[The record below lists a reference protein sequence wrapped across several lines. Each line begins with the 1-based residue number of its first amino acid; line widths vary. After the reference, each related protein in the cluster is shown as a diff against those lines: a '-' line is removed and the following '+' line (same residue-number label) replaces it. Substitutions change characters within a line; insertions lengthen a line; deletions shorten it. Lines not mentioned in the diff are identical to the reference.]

1 MPVLC
6 DTIIYLSD
14 GEVKLIATRTDY
26 KMMISVTVV
35 SRGKYGERAIRTMGE
50 KTDFEVIEVPIPK
63 DLPGFIE
70 DTEPYTKDA
79 DLTSDL
85 VIIFA
90 LHPDLTPAFAACA
103 AESGAGAIIVSG
115 SDTSELEKIRDRY
128 RIHIHADEIC
138 CALVPCGD
146 QVIDEFARVLGKPM
160 FEISVADGVV
170 SEVRVIRGSPCGAS
184 WWVASQLISTPV
196 ADAPSKAGLLVQ
208 QYPCRAVRGTRGGIH
223 RSAEIHKKAV
233 LAALARTRGGHRVI
247 WAESTPKVA

>member
-1 MPVLC
+1 M
-6 DTIIYLSD
+6 
-14 GEVKLIATRTDY
+14 
-26 KMMISVTVV
+26 V
-35 SRGKYGERAIRTMGE
+35 SRGKYGERAIRTIGE

-63 DLPGFIE
+63 NLPDFIE

-79 DLTSDL
+79 NLTSDL

-115 SDTSELEKIRDRY
+115 SDTSELEKIRDQY

-138 CALVPCGD
+138 CALAACGD
-146 QVIDEFARVLGKPM
+146 RVIDEFAGVLGKPK
-160 FEISVADGVV
+160 FRISVADGIV
-170 SEVRVIRGSPCGAS
+170 SEVKVIRGSPCGAS
-184 WWVASQLISTPV
+184 WWVASQLVGTLV

-223 RSAEIHKKAV
+223 RSAEIHKNAV
-233 LAALARTRGGHRVI
+233 LAAVARIGVGDVI
-247 WAESTPKVA
+247 A